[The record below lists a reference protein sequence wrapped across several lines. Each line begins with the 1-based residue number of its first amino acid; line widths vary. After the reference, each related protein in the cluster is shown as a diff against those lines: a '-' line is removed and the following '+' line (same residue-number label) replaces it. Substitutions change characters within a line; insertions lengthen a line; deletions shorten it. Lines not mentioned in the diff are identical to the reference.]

1 MEKQFNSHL
10 IKHDS
15 LHKSVTDLSDK
26 VSSLSNQNQ
35 ALQQSVEA
43 IVSKFISCPMEVA
56 SGMESAEPSKFTASS
71 HASSNTAAQV
81 IIEELADREKKA

>member
-1 MEKQFNSHL
+1 
-10 IKHDS
+10 
-15 LHKSVTDLSDK
+15 
-26 VSSLSNQNQ
+26 
-35 ALQQSVEA
+35 
-43 IVSKFISCPMEVA
+43 MEVA